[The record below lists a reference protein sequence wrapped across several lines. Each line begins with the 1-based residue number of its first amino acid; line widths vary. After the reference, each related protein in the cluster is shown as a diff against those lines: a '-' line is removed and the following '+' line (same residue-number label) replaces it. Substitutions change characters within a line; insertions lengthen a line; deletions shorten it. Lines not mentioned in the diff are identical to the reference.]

1 MKGYAIHPVLGLA
14 PADWRLYHPTA
25 VSQVRDNRVN
35 FSQTGVYVSQDE
47 QDDALVDRCLGGDTA
62 AFEAI
67 VQRYQRVLFTVA
79 LRTLGNYDE
88 ASDATQDAFVKAFQH
103 LETFDRS
110 RRFFSWIY
118 RILVNECLNAR
129 RDRRVHEPLSPGLEA
144 GDDSPAVVLETA
156 ERRRRVQAA
165 ILALPIE
172 YRTVIVL
179 RHFSELS
186 YEEIGEV
193 LTLPAKTVKSR
204 LHTAR
209 QRLGQMLAG
218 FDTRK

>member
-1 MKGYAIHPVLGLA
+1 M
-14 PADWRLYHPTA
+14 
-25 VSQVRDNRVN
+25 SQVRNSRVN
-35 FSQTGVYVSQDE
+35 FSPPGVYVSQDE

-103 LETFDRS
+103 LATFDRS

-129 RDRRVHEPLSPGLEA
+129 RDRRVYEPLSPGLEA
-144 GDDSPAVVLETA
+144 GDDSPADVLETG

-179 RHFSELS
+179 RHFTELS

-193 LTLPAKTVKSR
+193 LTLPVKTVKSR

-218 FDTRK
+218 FDIRK